1 MVLIQVALDIIE
13 LDRALLIA
21 KEAVLG
27 GADWIEA
34 GTPLIKSEG
43 MNAIR
48 KLREAFPQKTILA
61 DMKTM
66 DAGAIEV
73 EMAAKSGADVV
84 AILARADDVVISE
97 ALRSAKKYGVRL
109 MVDLISID
117 EPEARAQELVAL
129 GVDLINVHVGIDRQ
143 MTGKSPLEM
152 LSKISR
158 EIDAEIAVAG
168 GLKPETAQEAVA
180 MGADIVI
187 VGSYIIHSDN
197 VAQSAKNIRHAV
209 DSLCSA
215 SGLGSDSGVS
225 FSQKSQEE
233 EIFDIFRRV
242 SSPNISD
249 AMHRKGAM
257 CGISTLFPGRKIVG
271 RAVTVRTLGGDWA
284 KPVEAID
291 LCGKNDVIVIFNSDR
306 NMAMWGGLATKTAA
320 NRGVAGLVVDGAV
333 RDMDEIKKLSLPIFA
348 ANVVPN
354 AGDPKG
360 LGEIN
365 CEITCG
371 GQIVNPR
378 DFIVA
383 DDSGVVVVPKEKA
396 YEIARRAEEVWKKE
410 QRILDEI
417 DKGQSMSSVLE
428 LLKWEKQ
435 K

>member
-1 MVLIQVALDIIE
+1 MVLIQVALDLVE

-21 KEAVLG
+21 QEAVLG

-43 MNAIR
+43 MNAVR
-48 KLREAFPQKTILA
+48 KLREAFPGKTILA

-66 DAGAIEV
+66 DAGAVEV

-84 AILARADDVVISE
+84 AILGRADDAVISE
-97 ALRSAKKYGVRL
+97 SLESARKYGVRL
-109 MVDLISID
+109 MVDLISVD
-117 EPEARAQELVAL
+117 DPVARSQELVAL
-129 GVDLINVHVGIDRQ
+129 GVDLINVHVGIDQQ
-143 MTGKSPLEM
+143 MTGKSPLET
-152 LSKISR
+152 LAQISK

-168 GLKPETAQEAVA
+168 GLKPETARNAAA
-180 MGADIVI
+180 MGAGIVI

-197 VAQSAKNIRHAV
+197 VTQSAKEIRQAV
-209 DSLCSA
+209 DNA
-215 SGLGSDSGVS
+215 GSVPDSGK
-225 FSQKSQEE
+225 KSQED
-233 EIFDIFRRV
+233 EIFEIFWRV
-242 SSPNISD
+242 SSSNISD

-291 LCGKNDVIVIFNSDR
+291 LCGKTDVLVIFNSDR
-306 NMAMWGGLATKTAA
+306 NIAMWGGLATKTAV
-320 NRGVAGLVVDGAV
+320 NRGIAGLVVDGAV
-333 RDMDEIKKLSLPIFA
+333 RDMHEIKTFDLPVFA

-383 DDSGVVVVPKEKA
+383 DDSGVVVIPKERA
-396 YEIARRAEEVWKKE
+396 YEIARRSEEVWKKE
-410 QRILDEI
+410 KRISDEI
-417 DKGQSMSSVLE
+417 DKGKSMSSVLE